1 MAMNHF
7 NLEEDMKEAKRNMMK
22 FMRGNP
28 SATFEEF
35 FKATNGRK
43 QDWYSAR
50 YILKKEKNAEKIPKV
65 KTVKVKSYKRASP
78 SETTYDAVAVYNKLL
93 ELQKENAD
101 LKHQIVGF
109 RSVISYLENLSGLR
123 NSQ

>member
-1 MAMNHF
+1 
-7 NLEEDMKEAKRNMMK
+7 MKEAKTGMMK
-22 FMRGNP
+22 FLRNNP
-28 SATFEEF
+28 NATFEEF
-35 FKATNGRK
+35 FAATNGRK

-50 YILKKEKNAEKIPKV
+50 YILKKEKDGKAIPKV
-65 KTVKVKSYKRASP
+65 KTVKVKSYERALP
-78 SETTYDAVAVYNKLL
+78 NETTYDVIAGYNKLL

-101 LKHQIVGF
+101 LKHQIIGF